1 MGKQKSEIGID
12 FDDKYLTKCGIL
24 PKKERKNKDIVR
36 YLSLKDIHLNNHI
49 CELKIVNSFTYR
61 IDKQGKPTRLQK

>member
-24 PKKERKNKDIVR
+24 PKKEQGHC
-36 YLSLKDIHLNNHI
+36 SLFVTKGYTF
-49 CELKIVNSFTYR
+49 K
-61 IDKQGKPTRLQK
+61 